1 MPMTMIRKKA
11 GAVRVLLAG
20 LVVGLA
26 AAGVTVWQL
35 APSAM
40 ATSTPFSGTPAIGA
54 LFSVKAHQ
62 LGSHFCTASVVDSPN
77 GDVLVTAAHCVQDYS
92 ASAPKGLAFVPGYD
106 NGSAPYGVW
115 KVTRIFVDQAW
126 ASASDPDDDVAF
138 LTVTQ
143 HYGMAIESITGAESL
158 GIGQPASGLMRV
170 IGYPESQSQPIT
182 CRNWVSSF
190 SPTQLEFDCRG
201 YTDGT
206 SGGPFLADVNATTGE
221 GTVIGVIGGYQ
232 QGGDTP
238 DVSYAATFSSGV
250 QALYNQAVADS

>member
-1 MPMTMIRKKA
+1 MTMLVNRKKRSA
-11 GAVRVLLAG
+11 ARVLLAG
-20 LVVGLA
+20 LLAGLA
-26 AAGVTVWQL
+26 AVGVTVWQL
-35 APSAM
+35 TPSAM
-40 ATSTPFSGTPAIGA
+40 ATSSPFSGTPAVGA
-54 LFSVKAHQ
+54 LFSVKAGQ
-62 LGSHFCTASVVDSPN
+62 LVSHFCTASVVDSPQ
-77 GDVLVTAAHCVQDYS
+77 GDVLVTAAHCVQGYS
-92 ASAPKGLAFVPGYD
+92 TSKPKRLVFVPGYD

-138 LTVTQ
+138 LTVAQ
-143 HYGMAIESITGAESL
+143 HYGMAVESITGAESL
-158 GIGQPASGLMRV
+158 GIGQPAAGVMRV

-182 CRNWVSSF
+182 CQNGVSSF

-206 SGGPFLADVNATTGE
+206 SGGPFLADVNATSGE

>member
-1 MPMTMIRKKA
+1 MTMLVNRKKPSA
-11 GAVRVLLAG
+11 ARVLLAG
-20 LVVGLA
+20 LLVGLA

-35 APSAM
+35 TPSAM
-40 ATSTPFSGTPAIGA
+40 ATSSPFSGTPAVGA
-54 LFSVKAHQ
+54 LFSVKAGQ
-62 LGSHFCTASVVDSPN
+62 LASHFCSASVVDSPQ
-77 GDVLVTAAHCVQDYS
+77 GDVLVTAAHCVQGYS
-92 ASAPKGLAFVPGYD
+92 TSKPKRLAFVPGYD

-126 ASASDPDDDVAF
+126 ASDSDPDDDVAF
-138 LTVTQ
+138 LTVAQ

-158 GIGQPASGLMRV
+158 GIGQPASGVMRV

-182 CRNWVSSF
+182 CQNAVSSF

-206 SGGPFLADVNATTGE
+206 SGGPFLADVNATSGE

-250 QALYNQAVADS
+250 QALYDQAVADS

>member
-1 MPMTMIRKKA
+1 VA
-11 GAVRVLLAG
+11 GLLVVSFGLGAGLWLAG
-20 LVVGLA
+20 PA
-26 AAGVTVWQL
+26 
-35 APSAM
+35 AM
-40 ATSTPFSGTPAIGA
+40 ATSSPFGGTPAVGA
-54 LFSVKAHQ
+54 LFSVSGGR

-92 ASAPKGLAFVPGYD
+92 TTAPKGLAFVPGYD
-106 NGSAPYGVW
+106 DGSAPYGVW

-138 LTVTQ
+138 LTVKQ

-158 GIGQPASGLMRV
+158 GIGQPASGVMRV

-182 CRNWVSSF
+182 CLNQVSSF

-206 SGGPFLADVNATTGE
+206 SGGPFLADVSATSGE
-221 GTVIGVIGGYQ
+221 GMVIGVIGGYQ